1 MPRSI
6 AERADALPALAE
18 VFREYG
24 YEGASLSIISKAT
37 GLGKG
42 SLYHFFP
49 GGKGQMASAVLEEI
63 GSWFEFNIFTPL
75 RADADPSRAIADMFE
90 AVESYFHSG
99 RRVCLVG
106 AIALNNSRD
115 QFATAVARYFR
126 EWIKALSQALTNAGI
141 EKAADMAEEIVAG
154 IQGGIVLAR
163 AMNKP
168 AIFARRLKAL
178 ENSVNARSTTVGTR
192 NRPTRR

>member
-6 AERADALPALAE
+6 AERVDALPALAE

-63 GSWFEFNIFTPL
+63 GSWFESNIFTPL
-75 RADADPSRAIADMFE
+75 RADADPNRAIADMFE

-115 QFATAVARYFR
+115 QFATAVAHYFR
-126 EWIKALSQALTNAGI
+126 EWIKALSQALTSAGI
-141 EKAADMAEEIVAG
+141 EKTADMAEEIVAG

-168 AIFARRLKAL
+168 AIFTRRLKAL
-178 ENSVNARSTTVGTR
+178 ENSVNARPTTVGTR
-192 NRPTRR
+192 NRPKRR